1 MRLGWHI
8 RRQGPGVQGRTANA
22 SGFSTVDPWVGFV
35 SGRFVGVDRW
45 GGSLGWIVGVDRW
58 GGSLGDNDFR
68 SGAIVR
74 IQFESC

>member
-45 GGSLGWIVGVDRW
+45 GGSLG
-58 GGSLGDNDFR
+58 DNDFR